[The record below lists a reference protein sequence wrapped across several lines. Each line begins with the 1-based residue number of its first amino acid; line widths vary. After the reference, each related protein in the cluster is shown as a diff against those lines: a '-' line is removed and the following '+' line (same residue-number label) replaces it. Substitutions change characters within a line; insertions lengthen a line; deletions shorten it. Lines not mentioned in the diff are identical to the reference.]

1 MVNSAS
7 GEYREKREIVIQNVE
22 SAVFYDSGD
31 SEDKRT
37 ELVLLEAEIAKR
49 ISNGDISDLN
59 QIETGYVSA
68 FLKSDDVSN
77 IKWKSS
83 VSERKNILREV
94 NISTFSSWRH
104 NFSSK
109 NKKIAE

>member
-7 GEYREKREIVIQNVE
+7 GEYREKRQIVIQNVE

-49 ISNGDISDLN
+49 ISNGETSN
-59 QIETGYVSA
+59 MKPIEA
-68 FLKSDDVSN
+68 FKTEIMMFKS
-77 IKWKSS
+77 IKLTFCTCG
-83 VSERKNILREV
+83 ILFPV
-94 NISTFSSWRH
+94 
-104 NFSSK
+104 
-109 NKKIAE
+109 